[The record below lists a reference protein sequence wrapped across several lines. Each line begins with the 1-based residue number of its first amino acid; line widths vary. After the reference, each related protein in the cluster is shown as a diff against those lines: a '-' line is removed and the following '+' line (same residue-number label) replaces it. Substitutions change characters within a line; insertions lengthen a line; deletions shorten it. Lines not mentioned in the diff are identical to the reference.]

1 MKKASTPAE
10 HEQAKNKRLV
20 LGSLVVLLAAGGVF
34 GGLSSLQR
42 QAVPMTQE
50 EQLAQRNKEL
60 QTTPPEQL
68 AKSLERARILRE
80 KWRPWAEKNPGLL
93 KTMLDAKPE
102 DTAAM
107 MAVWNAIP
115 DSDFKGA
122 MGISP
127 KDLDPEGKIGNTFES
142 GTVFGWSAFARV
154 MYDQNRPGAD
164 PKQRGH
170 ATTMQGILK
179 QTLQT
184 EFLSHRDI
192 VVARS
197 INRGSKRVY
206 LWASGRI
213 TEWER
218 DYNSD
223 LRPGDLTV
231 AGRTNKEIE
240 PPYDFLQ

>member
-1 MKKASTPAE
+1 MMKASTPADR
-10 HEQAKNKRLV
+10 EQAKNKRLV
-20 LGSLVVLLAAGGVF
+20 LGAAAMLLVAAGVF
-34 GGLSSLQR
+34 GGMSHLQG

-68 AKSLERARILRE
+68 ARSLERARILRE
-80 KWRPWAEKNPGLL
+80 KWRPWAEKNASLL

-115 DSDFKGA
+115 DSNFKGA
-122 MGISP
+122 MGISYQ
-127 KDLDPEGKIGNTFES
+127 DLDPEGKIGNTFES
-142 GTVFGWSAFARV
+142 GTVFGWSALARV
-154 MYDQNRPGAD
+154 MYDQNRLGAD
-164 PKQRGH
+164 PKRRGH

-179 QTLQT
+179 QTLQA

-192 VVARS
+192 VIARS
-197 INRGSKRVY
+197 LNRGSKRVY

-218 DYNSD
+218 DYDSAP
-223 LRPGDLTV
+223 RPGDLTL
-231 AGRTNKEIE
+231 AGSTNQEIE